1 MLFGKIEAGPRMD
14 FTICGDTN
22 YLTDSDR
29 KKELDAMLIFSNL
42 SGTVYFPT
50 RIHNQ
55 SRSAIDNIFFDVSK
69 FENYTIYRLL
79 GCQTMMLNL

>member
-1 MLFGKIEAGPRMD
+1 MD

-22 YLTDSDR
+22 YRTDSDR
-29 KKELDAMLIFSNL
+29 KKELDAMFIFSNL

-55 SRSAIDNIFFDVSK
+55 SKSASDNIFIDVSE
-69 FENYTIYRLL
+69 FEIYTICPLL